1 MIICVDLLSMPKWS
15 KYKTIYDTVF
25 MLKDLKQNSFE
36 DDYYEIQNY
45 EKKRIAFEIEAFS
58 SKFITIYTNYDE
70 QSEMFW
76 KRVSSYKL
84 IKFNDKTI
92 ALLILNMFLNS
103 ENNLIEI
110 ENDNSAL
117 EILKLNN
124 NILHNINLINSS
136 NDMSYDILQAMFRF
150 QYKNNN

>member
-1 MIICVDLLSMPKWS
+1 
-15 KYKTIYDTVF
+15 
-25 MLKDLKQNSFE
+25 
-36 DDYYEIQNY
+36 
-45 EKKRIAFEIEAFS
+45 
-58 SKFITIYTNYDE
+58 
-70 QSEMFW
+70 MFW

-103 ENNLIEI
+103 GNNLIEI
-110 ENDNSAL
+110 ENENSAL

-124 NILHNINLINSS
+124 NILRNINLINSS

>member
-103 ENNLIEI
+103 KNNLIEI

-117 EILKLNN
+117 EILKFNN
-124 NILHNINLINSS
+124 NILHDINLINSS

>member
-1 MIICVDLLSMPKWS
+1 MPKWS